1 MSRYSNPYCNPHN
14 IKLELD
20 NYVMGQEKGTRA
32 VATAIAQHLIQSQ
45 YASDSPTDN
54 VLLIGPTGCGKTETF
69 RCLQRLERRL
79 KCPVLMVSVLDYAAT
94 NSWQGCS
101 ITDIFKQI
109 FQRAATLY
117 YSLYDDDNDD
127 ESPEEQKS
135 NIIKIA
141 NRAIV
146 LLDEADKI
154 SLGGEGKSLQF
165 LKEYQS
171 NLLKIVEGNTY
182 PISDF
187 SGKRT
192 ILDVSPDGEP
202 IVEKEEIHLT
212 NISLDTT
219 HMLFILLGAFDGLE
233 EITRNRLDR
242 ERLAKELKHTPNHT
256 LYQNTKIGFMIKPH
270 QNEEAKPVT
279 YTYEQLIPTTEDII
293 EYGFMRELV
302 GRIAIRTVY
311 KSLNEDALLD
321 IMLRCRT
328 SAYRDFQRK
337 FRLIGQD
344 LRCDRAAL
352 KEIARIAIERGNG
365 ARGLRS
371 VFSELLSETWYNLA
385 GSSGRVRCLLRGR
398 EIKDHKPPLLHAQ
411 KNNPPNR
418 NKRLS

>member
-1 MSRYSNPYCNPHN
+1 MSRYSNPYSNPHN
-14 IKLELD
+14 IKKELD
-20 NYVMGQEKGTRA
+20 DYVQGQGQGTLKIA
-32 VATAIAQHLIQSQ
+32 MAISQHLLQSQ
-45 YASDSPTDN
+45 YASDSPTDS

-79 KCPVLMVSVLDYAAT
+79 KCPVLMANVLDYAAT

-101 ITDIFKQI
+101 ITDIFTQI

-192 ILDVSPDGEP
+192 ISDVGPDG
-202 IVEKEEIHLT
+202 KKRRY
-212 NISLDTT
+212 
-219 HMLFILLGAFDGLE
+219 ILLIYPWIPLTCYSFFLE
-233 EITRNRLDR
+233 PLMV
-242 ERLAKELKHTPNHT
+242 LK
-256 LYQNTKIGFMIKPH
+256 
-270 QNEEAKPVT
+270 
-279 YTYEQLIPTTEDII
+279 
-293 EYGFMRELV
+293 
-302 GRIAIRTVY
+302 
-311 KSLNEDALLD
+311 KSLATDWSENN
-321 IMLRCRT
+321 
-328 SAYRDFQRK
+328 SQR
-337 FRLIGQD
+337 
-344 LRCDRAAL
+344 
-352 KEIARIAIERGNG
+352 
-365 ARGLRS
+365 
-371 VFSELLSETWYNLA
+371 NLN
-385 GSSGRVRCLLRGR
+385 RHPIIHC
-398 EIKDHKPPLLHAQ
+398 IKIQ
-411 KNNPPNR
+411 
-418 NKRLS
+418 

>member
-1 MSRYSNPYCNPHN
+1 MSRYSNPYSNPHN
-14 IKLELD
+14 IKKELD
-20 NYVMGQEKGTRA
+20 DYVQGQGQGTLKIA
-32 VATAIAQHLIQSQ
+32 MAISQHLLQSQ
-45 YASDSPTDN
+45 YASDSPTDS

-79 KCPVLMVSVLDYAAT
+79 KCPVLMANVLDYAAT

-101 ITDIFKQI
+101 ITDIFTQI

-192 ILDVSPDGEP
+192 ISDVGPDGEP
-202 IVEKEEIHLT
+202 IVEKEDIHLT

-233 EITRNRLDR
+233 EITRNRLER
-242 ERLAKELKHTPNHT
+242 EQLAKELKQTPHHT
-256 LYQNTKIGFMIKPH
+256 LYQDTMIGFMIKPH
-270 QNEEAKPVT
+270 NNIEQKPISF
-279 YTYEQLIPTTEDII
+279 TYEQLIPSTEDIV
-293 EYGFMRELV
+293 EYGFLRELV
-302 GRIAIRTVY
+302 GRLPIRTVY
-311 KSLNEDALLD
+311 KPLSENVLVDILLH
-321 IMLRCRT
+321 CRT
-328 SAYRDFQRK
+328 SAYRDYQRK
-337 FRLIGQD
+337 FHLIGQD

-385 GSSGRVRCLLRGR
+385 DSTHTVRCLLRGR
-398 EIKDHKPPLLHAQ
+398 EIKDHKPPLLHVQ
-411 KNNPPNR
+411 KNNQPNR
-418 NKRLS
+418 KKRLS